1 MMGVSLY
8 RLSSFVLQGKSSFML
23 HPPFFK
29 YTRCFSLY
37 SARFSSIC
45 LPSQTHGKCR
55 EVERSAQSQIRCRV
69 IPKTTM
75 NQSKFLAVE
84 PTSLLNKLV
93 CYYSKK
99 SKSKQKLMKG
109 DSTDDESDLDEEN
122 GYKSDSEDEDEIED
136 GSKKDW
142 KDLKMNVP
150 SRRIDAVL
158 SAGLGVSRKK
168 IEEAFLNAKLRHNGK
183 KVMKKSRQVQEGDVL
198 DVVKED
204 RITNKEGNQVTL
216 VMRVEMKKIKE
227 EKTSTDKTPVK
238 LRRWK
243 HLELPREK

>member
-1 MMGVSLY
+1 MMGVPLY
-8 RLSSFVLQGKSSFML
+8 RLSSFVLKGKSSFL
-23 HPPFFK
+23 LQPPVFK
-29 YTRCFSLY
+29 YVKFLSLY
-37 SARFSSIC
+37 AARSSAIC
-45 LPSQTHGKCR
+45 LPSQSCQTHGHGKCR
-55 EVERSAQSQIRCRV
+55 EVEKSAQIRCGV
-69 IPKTTM
+69 IPKTTSMM
-75 NQSKFLAVE
+75 NQCKFL
-84 PTSLLNKLV
+84 LQNQLV

-99 SKSKQKLMKG
+99 SKSNQKILRADG
-109 DSTDDESDLDEEN
+109 TDDESDLDEEN

-142 KDLKMNVP
+142 KDLKINVP

-168 IEEAFLNAKLRHNGK
+168 IEEAFLNAKLLHNGK

-204 RITNKEGNQVTL
+204 RITNKEGNQVSL

-227 EKTSTDKTPVK
+227 EKTSTDRTPVK